1 MARRVNQVENVIF
14 AIFGMIGQ
22 GNCIAFDGDT
32 AFPLNI
38 HIVQNLILKIPF
50 IADTGEL
57 NQTVGKRGFSVINM
71 GYYAEVSYVFHNT
84 LLKKALQWFGGLLYQ
99 IFSDQLSQFL

>member
-1 MARRVNQVENVIF
+1 MARRVNQIEDIIF
-14 AIFGMIGQ
+14 PILSMIGQ
-22 GNCIAFDGDT
+22 GNGIAFDGDA

-38 HIVQNLILKIPF
+38 HIIKNLILKIPF
-50 IADTGEL
+50 IADTCEL

-84 LLKKALQWFGGLLYQ
+84 LLKKALQWFGGLLY
-99 IFSDQLSQFL
+99 

>member
-1 MARRVNQVENVIF
+1 MARRVDQVENVII

-22 GNCIAFDGDT
+22 GNGIAFDSDA

-38 HIVQNLILKIPF
+38 HIIKNLILKIPF
-50 IADTGEL
+50 IADTCEL
-57 NQTVGKRGFSVINM
+57 NQTVGKCGFPMINM

-84 LLKKALQWFGGLLYQ
+84 LLKKALQWFGGLLY
-99 IFSDQLSQFL
+99 